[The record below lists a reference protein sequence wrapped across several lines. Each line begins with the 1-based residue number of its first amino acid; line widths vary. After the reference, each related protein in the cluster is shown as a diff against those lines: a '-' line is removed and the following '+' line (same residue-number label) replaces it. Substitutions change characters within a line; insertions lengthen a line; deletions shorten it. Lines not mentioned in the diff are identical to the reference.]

1 VARLFAIVYPDQSTG
16 EAALET
22 VKGLEQANYLQVVDQ
37 AFLIKSEDGK
47 IVQPGAGHPV
57 RSAGGK
63 GLLLGAVVG
72 VIFAVPVVGIAAGT
86 AAGVAIGRHR
96 HDADKDFTAFADAVA
111 NDLKPGNSVVIIL
124 GEAVSAERVI
134 HDLGRHGGQLR
145 STDVTPDQLASFQ
158 AQVDRAAQSS

>member
-1 VARLFAIVYPDQSTG
+1 MARLFAIVYPDLPTG

-22 VKGLEQANYLQVVDQ
+22 VKGLEQANYLQVLDRT
-37 AFLIKSEDGK
+37 FLTKTADGK

-57 RSAGGK
+57 ASAGGK

-72 VIFAVPVVGIAAGT
+72 AIFAVPVVGIAAGT
-86 AAGVAIGRHR
+86 AAGVAIARHR

-111 NDLKPGNSVVIIL
+111 NDLQPGNSVVILL
-124 GEAVSAERVI
+124 GEAVSADRVI

-145 STDVTPDQLASFQ
+145 STDVSPDQLASFQ
-158 AQVDRAAQSS
+158 AQIDRAAQSS